1 MVSYANDIFGMNT
14 NNIIGMTTKM
24 AARGGNN

>member
-1 MVSYANDIFGMNT
+1 MVSYANDTIGMTT

-24 AARGGNN
+24 AAMGGNN